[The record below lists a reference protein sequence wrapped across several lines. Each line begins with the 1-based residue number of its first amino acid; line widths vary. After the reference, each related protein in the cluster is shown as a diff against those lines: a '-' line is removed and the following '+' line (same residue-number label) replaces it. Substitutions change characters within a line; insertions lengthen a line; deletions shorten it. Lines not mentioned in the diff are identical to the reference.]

1 MNIKS
6 IKLLSFI
13 GTVTTISV
21 TIIELSNIN
30 FLIENKR
37 LIYFSLII
45 AIIVCFILF
54 WLYQKLTQIT
64 IGEIQI
70 AVIGR
75 PNVGKSV
82 FIAIFFDELQRAEEK
97 NYEFLISNKQT
108 VERVCYD
115 LSQLSIGVWL
125 PCTSFAPEMSYKGT
139 LIKNQLS
146 KKVYNLTV
154 TDYSGERFEKFKIED
169 QNINLLHNEIQF
181 DFIHNERYFD
191 YVKRSDI
198 VFLTLDV
205 TETINQHNIINDYL
219 AAINLL
225 ASYEKEKR
233 ISRPITLLFLKS
245 DRLGGEPEFL
255 NENQIENKYSKLI
268 EVFRKRCIHFNYFF
282 VSSIGK
288 DAKKFWNY
296 EGENPN
302 LKSNIVIRPMN
313 VLTPFFWSLRKIG
326 I

>member
-1 MNIKS
+1 
-6 IKLLSFI
+6 
-13 GTVTTISV
+13 
-21 TIIELSNIN
+21 
-30 FLIENKR
+30 
-37 LIYFSLII
+37 
-45 AIIVCFILF
+45 
-54 WLYQKLTQIT
+54 LT
-64 IGEIQI
+64 
-70 AVIGR
+70 
-75 PNVGKSV
+75 
-82 FIAIFFDELQRAEEK
+82 
-97 NYEFLISNKQT
+97 
-108 VERVCYD
+108 
-115 LSQLSIGVWL
+115 
-125 PCTSFAPEMSYKGT
+125 
-139 LIKNQLS
+139 

-154 TDYSGERFEKFKIED
+154 TDYSGERFRNFELEN
-169 QNINLLHNEIQF
+169 QNINLLHKESQF

-198 VFLTLDV
+198 VFLTVDV
-205 TETINQHNIINDYL
+205 TETINQHNTINDYL

-233 ISRPITLLFLKS
+233 ISRPIILLFLKS
-245 DRLGGEPEFL
+245 DRLGDEQEFL

-288 DAKKFWNY
+288 DAKKFWNH

-313 VLTPFFWSLRKIG
+313 VLKPFFWSLRKIG